1 MSYILDAL
9 KKSDQERQQGNLPH
23 LHSAHGPL
31 LQSRGSSS
39 ILKQQYIP
47 WLIFGG
53 VLLLIISLGI
63 LFIQYRQIVA
73 EKESIKTTETVAS
86 SAEQQVSQQ
95 PPDPAQS
102 STTIAEN
109 TVSSSPQVMIRD
121 QHKVPENPVSVTV
134 QGYPES
140 PTGVDTTAQTDL
152 PLLKDLPA
160 GVQAEVPNL
169 EYAGHTYSQNP
180 SHRMIIVNGK
190 ILREGSLIAPNIY
203 LREITWEGLIIE
215 SNGTRF
221 RVQTN

>member
-31 LQSRGSSS
+31 LQNRGSSS

-47 WLIFGG
+47 WLVFGG

-63 LFIQYRQIVA
+63 LFIQYQQVVA
-73 EKESIKTTETVAS
+73 EKESIRATETAS
-86 SAEQQVSQQ
+86 PSAEPQVSRV
-95 PPDPAQS
+95 PDPAQS
-102 STTIAEN
+102 STTVAEN
-109 TVSSSPQVMIRD
+109 TVSSSPQVMIQD
-121 QHKVPENPVSVTV
+121 QHEVPEVPVSITV
-134 QGYPES
+134 QAPPE
-140 PTGVDTTAQTDL
+140 PLAGIDTAVQADL
-152 PLLKDLPA
+152 PLLNDLPA

-180 SHRMIIVNGK
+180 SQRMIIINGK

>member
-9 KKSDQERQQGNLPH
+9 KKSDQERQQGTLPH

-31 LQSRGSSS
+31 LQNRDSSS

-47 WLIFGG
+47 WLVFGG
-53 VLLLIISLGI
+53 VFLLVISLGI
-63 LFIQYRQIVA
+63 LFFQYRQVVA
-73 EKESIKTTETVAS
+73 EREITKATETTPPS
-86 SAEQQVSQQ
+86 TEPQISQE
-95 PPDPAQS
+95 PDPAQPSTRTGENNAS
-102 STTIAEN
+102 ST
-109 TVSSSPQVMIRD
+109 PQVMIRD
-121 QHKVPENPVSVTV
+121 QNEVPVSITV
-134 QGYPES
+134 QAPPEPS
-140 PTGVDTTAQTDL
+140 TVIDTTAQSDL

-160 GVQAEVPNL
+160 IVQAEIPNL

-180 SHRMIIVNGK
+180 SQRMIIINGK
-190 ILREGSLIAPNIY
+190 ILREGNLIAPNIY